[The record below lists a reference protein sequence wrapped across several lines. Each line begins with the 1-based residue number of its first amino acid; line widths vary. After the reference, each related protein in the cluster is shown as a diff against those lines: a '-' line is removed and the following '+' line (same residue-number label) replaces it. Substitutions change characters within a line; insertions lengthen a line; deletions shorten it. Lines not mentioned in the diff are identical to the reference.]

1 MALTQVNEFG
11 FSGYE
16 HHWWAYNGSQGLS
29 ANSADVL
36 TSFTTLHNVSS
47 TYHNY
52 YKQLGNTSFTQSSGI
67 FTFPRTGTW
76 KIHFVMNLLDNDAS
90 SRHINAYID
99 ISADSGSSY
108 VSFNGGYGAF
118 IHVSSNS
125 YAQVDATRLVN
136 VTNASTFRCRFQG
149 YSNTAIDTVQKYDN
163 QGFSNVTFERIG
175 ESQ

>member
-90 SRHINAYID
+90 S
-99 ISADSGSSY
+99 
-108 VSFNGGYGAF
+108 
-118 IHVSSNS
+118 
-125 YAQVDATRLVN
+125 
-136 VTNASTFRCRFQG
+136 
-149 YSNTAIDTVQKYDN
+149 DTLMP
-163 QGFSNVTFERIG
+163 I
-175 ESQ
+175 

>member
-36 TSFTTLHNVSS
+36 DSFTTLHNVSS

-52 YKQLGNTSFTQSSGI
+52 YKQLGNTSFTHSSGI

-76 KIHFVMNLLDNDAS
+76 KIHFVLNLLDNDAS

-118 IHVSSNS
+118 VHVTSNT

-136 VTNASTFRCRFQG
+136 VTDASTFRCRFQG
-149 YSNTAIDTVQKYDN
+149 YSNTAIDTVMKYDN